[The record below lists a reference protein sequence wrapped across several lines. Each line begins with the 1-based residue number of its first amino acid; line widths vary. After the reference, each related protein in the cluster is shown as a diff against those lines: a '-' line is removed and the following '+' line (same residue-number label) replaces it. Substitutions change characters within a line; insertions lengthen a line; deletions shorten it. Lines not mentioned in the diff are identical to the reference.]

1 MGHNGWDIGCPIDT
15 VVLAPHNGVI
25 KEVADEGTKGYG
37 KYIKIENDKEGSVL
51 AHLKEFK
58 VSIGQT
64 VKEGETIAYSD
75 NTGNSTASHLHWGYY
90 RLPRN
95 RNNGFAG
102 FIDQADWLN
111 AIITQPIVQGTLSD
125 GMYFTDQTKIP
136 TNLLSSQYYIFTDKE
151 IEIQQLRGIL
161 SDTGNWKKD
170 LENTRKEL
178 DIITRAVQELYEEVI
193 K

>member
-1 MGHNGWDIGCPIDT
+1 MKYPLNKEYPKTQGFNDPCCRGAYLKFDLMGHNGWDIGCPT
-15 VVLAPHNGVI
+15 GTAVLAPHDGVI
-25 KEVADEGTKGYG
+25 KEVADEGTVGYG

-58 VSIGQT
+58 VSVGQE

-75 NTGNSTASHLHWGYY
+75 NTGNSTGSHLHWGYY

-111 AIITQPIVQGTLSD
+111 SAILSQSIAQT
-125 GMYFTDQTKIP
+125 FTDQTKL
-136 TNLLSSQYYIFTDKE
+136 TQ
-151 IEIQQLRGIL
+151 
-161 SDTGNWKKD
+161 
-170 LENTRKEL
+170 
-178 DIITRAVQELYEEVI
+178 
-193 K
+193 